1 MPIIFGYDSSCLFVI
16 VKYSKILLRKHASG
30 IDVSNEEK
38 LVYSLVTYS
47 IKTESV
53 ICILFPHPLQSTL
66 YQNVWLFSMQLEMQI
81 RN

>member
-1 MPIIFGYDSSCLFVI
+1 LRIS
-16 VKYSKILLRKHASG
+16 ILHCKVFEDPLRKHASG